1 MEQAIVNWEAIS
13 ALSEAFGVI
22 AVVASL
28 IFVGYQIRQNARATR
43 AASMNNIM
51 DKWGEFYLRSSENDN
66 LAAVVWNGVQD
77 AKALTGV
84 DRWRL
89 SMALTG
95 FFYFWNNAYY
105 QWTIGVYESKAWSAQ
120 AKFMTNLL
128 SLPGARAVWDERKR
142 MLPEDFQMYVETEIL
157 TQSPDPD
164 YKLPGT

>member
-1 MEQAIVNWEAIS
+1 MEQAIVNWAAVA

-22 AVVASL
+22 VVVASL
-28 IFVGYQIRQNARATR
+28 IFVGFQIRQNAQATR

-51 DKWGEFYLRSSENDN
+51 DKWGEFYLRSSENEN

-77 AKALTGV
+77 AQALIGV

-105 QWTIGVYESKAWSAQ
+105 QWTIGVYESKAWYAQ

-128 SLPGARAVWDERKR
+128 SLPGARAVWDERKL

-157 TQSPDPD
+157 TKSPDPD
-164 YKLPGT
+164 FKIPGT